1 MLYSAKYKF
10 IFIKSVKTASTS
22 AEGALE
28 FLISNQAVNHATNS
42 ALYADGSRIGYRGGN
57 PSDDPNFGQASF
69 SLNHMSAADIRALVG
84 ESSFHSAVKI
94 SSIRQPY
101 DRCISAFH
109 HLGNHSLDDIEA
121 RKRYG
126 GTELIKR
133 DFHDFLNADT
143 YDGTEHFYCDKKM
156 IIDRFIRQE
165 FLKEDLKAVLDML
178 SVSADIA
185 AYILGNIPTF
195 KMKRRKYSFMR
206 IIDYYDDTSLSIVNK
221 RFCNWFA
228 LGGYEMAHSLDD
240 LKNL

>member
-28 FLISNQAVNHATNS
+28 FLIRNQAVNHSTNS
-42 ALYADGSRIGYRGGN
+42 VLYADGSRIGYRGGN

-69 SLNHMSAADIRALVG
+69 SLNHMSASKIRALVG
-84 ESSFHSAVKI
+84 KTAFYSALKI

-109 HLGNHSLDDIEA
+109 HLGNHSLHDIEA
-121 RKRYG
+121 RKRCG
-126 GTELIKR
+126 DSELIKR
-133 DFHDFLNADT
+133 DFLDFMNTNT
-143 YDGTEHFYCDKKM
+143 YDGTEHFYCDEEM
-156 IIDRFIRQE
+156 IIDKFIRQE
-165 FLKEDLKAVLDML
+165 FLNEDLRAVLDML

-185 AYILGNIPTF
+185 AHILGNIPIF
-195 KMKRRKYSFMR
+195 KMTRRKYSFMR
-206 IIDYYDDTSLSIVNK
+206 TIDYFDDTSLSIVNK
-221 RFCNWFA
+221 RFANWFA
-228 LGGYEMAHSLDD
+228 LGGYEMAHSLEH